1 MTVHL
6 LDLVCQKLAEV
17 YKSLPF
23 WYEDTYMYAHANF
36 KRNKLFR
43 YIQKAVREAMDEYGL
58 KDGIK
63 RMWVSK
69 VLQQAMVDI
78 LYYGASVKPY
88 WRYRVDEILSI
99 GKPGYGWGLE
109 AWGEFAW
116 GD

>member
-1 MTVHL
+1 MTEHL
-6 LDLVCQKLAEV
+6 LDLTCKKLAEV
-17 YKSLPF
+17 YKTLPF

-58 KDGIK
+58 KHRIK

-78 LYYGASVKPY
+78 LYNGVTVKPY
-88 WRYRVDEILSI
+88 WRYRVDKILNMDI
-99 GKPGYGWGLE
+99 PE
-109 AWGEFAW
+109 
-116 GD
+116 